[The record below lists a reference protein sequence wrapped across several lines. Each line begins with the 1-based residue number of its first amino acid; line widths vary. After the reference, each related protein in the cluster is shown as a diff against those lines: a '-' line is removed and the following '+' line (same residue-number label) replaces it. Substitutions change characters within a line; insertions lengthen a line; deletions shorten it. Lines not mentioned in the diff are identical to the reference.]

1 VKMGFREQAEDG
13 DTRLVF
19 NPKMMKDLRTGAKCL
34 DEVIKNQVQAIEDA
48 ERAKR
53 QEIANGK
60 AAKTKVMNAVLD
72 DRQRVAARV
81 ERERLAR
88 ERGEVEN
95 PEPPVDE
102 MANLKVKTLD
112 TLDTQNDGA

>member
-1 VKMGFREQAEDG
+1 M
-13 DTRLVF
+13 
-19 NPKMMKDLRTGAKCL
+19 
-34 DEVIKNQVQAIEDA
+34 
-48 ERAKR
+48 
-53 QEIANGK
+53 
-60 AAKTKVMNAVLD
+60 
-72 DRQRVAARV
+72 

-112 TLDTQNDGA
+112 TIDTQNDGT